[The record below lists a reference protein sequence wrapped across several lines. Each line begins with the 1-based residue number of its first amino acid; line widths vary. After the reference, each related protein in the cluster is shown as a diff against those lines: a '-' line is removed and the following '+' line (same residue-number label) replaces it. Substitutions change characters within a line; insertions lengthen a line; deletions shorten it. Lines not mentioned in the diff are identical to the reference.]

1 MAHRDSDPVRK
12 TFSKPGRSFRQNI
25 AFRFFMLIRSR
36 TIMPEDEHS
45 LTIPSFHENAR
56 QASHLLRILG
66 NENRLSLMCQ
76 LSQGEQSVGELETLL
91 GIRQPT
97 LSQQLGIL
105 REEKMVATRRS
116 GKQIFY
122 RISSEQALQVLK
134 TLHSLYPSAPPP
146 DQS

>member
-1 MAHRDSDPVRK
+1 
-12 TFSKPGRSFRQNI
+12 
-25 AFRFFMLIRSR
+25 
-36 TIMPEDEHS
+36 MPEDEHS
-45 LTIPSFHENAR
+45 LAIPSFHENAW

-66 NENRLSLMCQ
+66 NENRLRLMCQ

-105 REEKMVATRRS
+105 REERMVATRRS

-122 RISSEQALQVLK
+122 RVSSEQALLILK
-134 TLHSLYPSAPPP
+134 TLHTLYSPAPPP